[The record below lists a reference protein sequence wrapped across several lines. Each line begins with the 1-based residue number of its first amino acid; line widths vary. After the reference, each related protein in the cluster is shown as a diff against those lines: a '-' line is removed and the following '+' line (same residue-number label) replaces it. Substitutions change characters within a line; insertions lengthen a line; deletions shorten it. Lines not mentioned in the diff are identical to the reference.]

1 MAEITQ
7 IKDDKIV
14 VREYLQAYA
23 GGRYDPAYMYIT
35 LTEEK
40 ALKMI
45 KELTKYLEGV
55 SNESNITKKELD

>member
-7 IKDDKIV
+7 IKDNKIV

-23 GGRYDPAYMYIT
+23 GGRYAPAYMYIT

-55 SNESNITKKELD
+55 RNTK

>member
-23 GGRYDPAYMYIT
+23 GGRHSPAYMYIT

-40 ALKMI
+40 ALKLI
-45 KELTKYLEGV
+45 KDLTKYLDGLR
-55 SNESNITKKELD
+55 NTK

>member
-23 GGRYDPAYMYIT
+23 GGT
-35 LTEEK
+35 LPICT
-40 ALKMI
+40 
-45 KELTKYLEGV
+45 
-55 SNESNITKKELD
+55 SH

>member
-35 LTEEK
+35 LTEDK

-55 SNESNITKKELD
+55 RDERTKP